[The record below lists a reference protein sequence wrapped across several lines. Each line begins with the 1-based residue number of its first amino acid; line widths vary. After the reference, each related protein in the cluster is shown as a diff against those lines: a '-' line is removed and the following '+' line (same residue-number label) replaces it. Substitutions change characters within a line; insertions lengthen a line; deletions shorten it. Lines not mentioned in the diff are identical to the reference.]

1 VASCLPGV
9 TFLERPPEELGGG
22 SLAVGRCLRAA
33 SPVVEFPV
41 VVSAAC
47 PVEESRAVEFRAVEF
62 RVVEWRVVLDLAG

>member
-1 VASCLPGV
+1 
-9 TFLERPPEELGGG
+9 
-22 SLAVGRCLRAA
+22 
-33 SPVVEFPV
+33 VVEFPV